1 MIKHITTDDLRRMND
16 REGLILQGCGGDPQ
30 EWLDGVNDALTE
42 AGILLDGDKFKDAS
56 VFEHDGHT
64 DILFDMDNVK
74 LDVGRLAMW
83 RLQTHSQFGGIWLS
97 DFVPNALNGFV
108 SEPQERELP
117 DCPIVGADGNIFN
130 IMGIA
135 ARTLKDNGLREE
147 AKEMRERVT
156 ASGSYD
162 AALGIILEY
171 VNPISVDGESEDEDY
186 DEDFGG
192 MSMT

>member
-1 MIKHITTDDLRRMND
+1 
-16 REGLILQGCGGDPQ
+16 
-30 EWLDGVNDALTE
+30 
-42 AGILLDGDKFKDAS
+42 
-56 VFEHDGHT
+56 
-64 DILFDMDNVK
+64 
-74 LDVGRLAMW
+74 MW
-83 RLQTHSQFGGIWLS
+83 RLQTHSNLGGTWLS
-97 DFVPNALNGFV
+97 DFVPNVLNGFV